1 MVRYYKTTGLYGK
14 VDLLRFDVRYEKGK
28 GYIAR
33 LQPCSIDQYGC
44 IGIHYCPEYYTYF
57 GTHTMDL
64 VKSSRRSA
72 KKEAEAERMV
82 EEQDIINV
90 LIDHFMAHAESK
102 GKTFEVIGELE
113 ELRK

>member
-14 VDLLRFDVRYEKGK
+14 VDLLRFDVYYEKGN

-33 LQPCSIDQYGC
+33 LTPCSIDQFGC
-44 IGIHYCPEYYTYF
+44 IGIHYCPEYYQYF

-64 VKSSRRSA
+64 VQSSRRNA
-72 KKEAEAERMV
+72 KKEAEAIKIV
-82 EEQDIINV
+82 EERDIINV
-90 LIDHFMAHAESK
+90 LIDHYMAYAEHK
-102 GKTFEVIGELE
+102 GKTFEIFGELE